1 MSDLRAT
8 QSEVETELPDEVEP
22 VLDAASWLK
31 VLLADLV
38 TLKFRAHGFHW
49 NVTGPQFTVFHEL
62 FADVYA
68 QADALVDP
76 VAEQIRKLGP
86 VAPGRIEDFAALTSL
101 DDSPQLSQ
109 EPIVLAADLQERN
122 SGVLDTLMDAYYAAE
137 TQDEPGLCAFLS
149 AAIDDNKKL
158 DWQLRMIVGEQL
170 PAPAVDE
177 SPMDEVVDPA
187 MPARS
192 AALTVEKRDGSSV
205 SLRTMGGEL
214 RTVTLSE
221 ERSMTAPITVDET
234 AQVDGPPVFRGHA
247 AVFDMESQDLG
258 GFRETIA
265 RGAFRKAIGEAQDT
279 VALFNHDPN
288 LVLGRTT
295 NNTLTLREDPRGLH
309 AEFEAPDTSF
319 ARDIR
324 ELVRR
329 GDVSQMSF
337 AFTVAKDDWQ
347 ERSDGSIVRRVLEVD
362 RLHDVSLVTSPAYLQ
377 TDAQSVRTQDLTDDA
392 DTTLEPSSDA
402 ASAPDSAH
410 EAREAQL
417 LEQQQGAKR
426 RLTLLSAKHRM
437 KG

>member
-1 MSDLRAT
+1 MSKRAVT
-8 QSEVETELPDEVEP
+8 PAEMMPVDAAPADVGQPEDADATVDAVIAACVETLSGHLAAAVAELEQLKSAVADDQALDVAD
-22 VLDAASWLK
+22 DAAE
-31 VLLADLV
+31 
-38 TLKFRAHGFHW
+38 G
-49 NVTGPQFTVFHEL
+49 E
-62 FADVYA
+62 
-68 QADALVDP
+68 
-76 VAEQIRKLGP
+76 
-86 VAPGRIEDFAALTSL
+86 VAPRAS
-101 DDSPQLSQ
+101 S
-109 EPIVLAADLQERN
+109 
-122 SGVLDTLMDAYYAAE
+122 
-137 TQDEPGLCAFLS
+137 
-149 AAIDDNKKL
+149 
-158 DWQLRMIVGEQL
+158 
-170 PAPAVDE
+170 
-177 SPMDEVVDPA
+177 
-187 MPARS
+187 
-192 AALTVEKRDGSSV
+192 LTVEKRDGSSV
-205 SLRTMGGEL
+205 SLRTMAGEL
-214 RTVTLSE
+214 RTVQLDET
-221 ERSMTAPITVDET
+221 RSMTAPITVDET

-295 NNTLTLREDPRGLH
+295 NNTLSLREDPRGLH
-309 AEFEAPDTSF
+309 AEFEAPDTTF

-377 TDAQSVRTQDLTDDA
+377 TDAQSVRTDLTDDA
-392 DTTLEPSSDA
+392 DLTLEPSLDA

-417 LEQQQGAKR
+417 LEQQRGAKR
-426 RLTLLSAKHRM
+426 RLTLVNAKNRM